1 MNKKTEDKNFESN
14 LRRLEEITSLLEGN
28 ELSLNEA
35 LSLYEEGINLS
46 KDCLTQLK
54 NAELKIKE
62 LKQNINVN
70 ASSDDENNGDLF

>member
-46 KDCLTQLK
+46 KDCL
-54 NAELKIKE
+54 
-62 LKQNINVN
+62 
-70 ASSDDENNGDLF
+70 